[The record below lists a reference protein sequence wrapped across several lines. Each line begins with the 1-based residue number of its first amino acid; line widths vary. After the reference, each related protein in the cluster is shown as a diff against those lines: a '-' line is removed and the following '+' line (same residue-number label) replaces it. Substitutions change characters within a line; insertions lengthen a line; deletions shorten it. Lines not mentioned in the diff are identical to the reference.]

1 MTDDSKLHQKP
12 GPKLDQPTTEPEFIL
27 FFDGV
32 CGLCNTSVDWLLVR
46 DRDQKIIFS
55 PLQGETAARLLPRE
69 DRENLDTVI
78 AWDRGKLYRRSEAV
92 FRAVQLLG
100 PGWNLLI
107 AILNF
112 IPAPIRDI
120 VYRAVAANRYPVF
133 GKRETCRLPTK
144 DERKRFLE

>member
-1 MTDDSKLHQKP
+1 MSDERSQ
-12 GPKLDQPTTEPEFIL
+12 PEFIL

-32 CGLCNTSVDWLLVR
+32 CGLCNTSVDWLLAR
-46 DRDQKIIFS
+46 DHAHRLAFA
-55 PLQGETAARLLPRE
+55 PLQGETAARLLPQT

-78 AWDRGKLYRRSEAV
+78 VWDRGNLYRRSEAV

-112 IPAPIRDI
+112 IPTPIRDI

-133 GKRETCRLPTK
+133 GKRDTCRLPTK
-144 DERKRFLE
+144 EERTFFLD